1 MFPTKK
7 SSRHPEY
14 PQDLILRLNSGFHR
28 IHKVEILS
36 HHYKI
41 ASQIEL
47 YVGITKEQEQ
57 DAMYIQFTRLGW
69 VVIYINWCRDVGIDS
84 ESLSLSSF
92 VNLNNNDR
100 FQDRELK
107 SIKIQADCE
116 YIRLVM
122 KGCHGNRLNIYKQVC
137 GCVLPLDE
145 QDAHTDIFT

>member
-7 SSRHPEY
+7 SNRHPEY
-14 PQDLILRLNSGFHR
+14 PQDLILRLNSGLHR

-69 VVIYINWCRDVGIDS
+69 VVVYILASVEMLVLILNLF
-84 ESLSLSSF
+84 LSLVS
-92 VNLNNNDR
+92 
-100 FQDRELK
+100 
-107 SIKIQADCE
+107 
-116 YIRLVM
+116 
-122 KGCHGNRLNIYKQVC
+122 
-137 GCVLPLDE
+137 
-145 QDAHTDIFT
+145 